1 MADETGKRTR
11 APRSDGIR
19 NREWLVSAAQKV
31 LAGEG
36 LEAPLE
42 HIAAEAGVGIAT
54 LYRNFPSR
62 AELWNVVLEEPL
74 AAQLAAVERAL
85 TEADAWTG
93 LSEWIVQSC
102 ALEAGSDGFL
112 NLMSMQFSDAPAL
125 RALRTTIQER
135 IEALFDRA
143 LKAGAIRPDIT
154 VEDLLF
160 ITVSNSRILEVTR
173 EIAPTAWRRNVD
185 LFLDS
190 IRPERAH
197 QLGEPPLKPAQVRR
211 ISRDWPKTSSRPKS

>member
-1 MADETGKRTR
+1 MERTEKADAAPPRVR

-19 NREWLVSAAQKV
+19 NREWLIAAAQKV
-31 LAGEG
+31 LAREG
-36 LEAPLE
+36 LDAPLE

-62 AELWNVVLEEPL
+62 AELWNVVLEKPL
-74 AAQLAAVERAL
+74 QAQLDAVERAL

-93 LSEWIVQSC
+93 VSGWIVQSC
-102 ALEAGSDGFL
+102 ALEAGSDGFV
-112 NLMSMQFSDAPAL
+112 NLMSTHFAEASTL
-125 RALRTTIQER
+125 RALRATIQDR
-135 IEALFDRA
+135 IESLFARA
-143 LKAGAIRPDIT
+143 REAGAIRPDVT

-160 ITVSNSRILEVTR
+160 ITVSNSRVIEVTR
-173 EIAPTAWRRNVD
+173 EIAPTAWRRNVE

-197 QLGEPPLKPAQVRR
+197 PLSEPPLKPVQVRR
-211 ISRDWPKTSSRPKS
+211 ITRRWPTG